1 MATRP
6 AAFDLRGAAP
16 TDGDTAVSGGGQR
29 RHGSELKSP
38 NPIRE
43 KGQKKGK
50 WRGREQVGVLVRTL
64 TTRERRQRGMAP
76 ASLEAWRQCAMATVE
91 GKNISRKSPRPL
103 SNQTANWSLT
113 AFSNLFEV
121 PGPFYKLQ
129 KNSSRPQLT
138 FRCPTK
144 IGEVK

>member
-1 MATRP
+1 M
-6 AAFDLRGAAP
+6 
-16 TDGDTAVSGGGQR
+16 DGDTAVSGSGQR

-76 ASLEAWRQCAMATVE
+76 ASLEAWHQDHGHDGHCERGE
-91 GKNISRKSPRPL
+91 RERKFCETPPPS
-103 SNQTANWSLT
+103 Q
-113 AFSNLFEV
+113 
-121 PGPFYKLQ
+121 
-129 KNSSRPQLT
+129 
-138 FRCPTK
+138 
-144 IGEVK
+144 II